1 MGNKIYYVFEPQREK
16 SIGFGLTG
24 FSPSAKDYYKSVILM
39 ADRGRGPDV
48 IYILFSNP
56 KRETCAFPQ
65 SRSFKEM

>member
-1 MGNKIYYVFEPQREK
+1 MGNKIYHVFEPLREK
-16 SIGFGLTG
+16 SIDFW
-24 FSPSAKDYYKSVILM
+24 FNRIFPSAKDYYKSVMLM
-39 ADRGRGPDV
+39 ADRRRGPAV